1 MTSKAPGN
9 GKKTPAEVTADDFG
23 RAAAKL
29 LRDAP
34 AAPLYPLLAHP
45 TAAMAA
51 ATAIGFG
58 LTTQMASAFLGAM
71 QGAFDT
77 ADRLSKAAEADA
89 AKVAS
94 EEAKVEPAAKVKS
107 AEPAPAAEAPKAEPA
122 VVAKAEKPVA
132 KKAKAAVKAAKPVA
146 AKAPAKKAAS
156 VKAST
161 AAKTPAAKSVKAPAK
176 SAPAPKAKPRAASAK
191 ADDLKQISGI
201 GPKLEEVLN
210 SMGYRSFAD
219 IAKLDAKAIAKL
231 EADTGLT
238 GRIGRDDWVGQAKAL
253 IGKEG

>member
-1 MTSKAPGN
+1 MTGKAPGK
-9 GKKTPAEVTADDFG
+9 GKKTPAEVSADDLG

-34 AAPLYPLLAHP
+34 APPLFPLLAHP

-89 AKVAS
+89 AKAAS
-94 EEAKVEPAAKVKS
+94 ETTAAP
-107 AEPAPAAEAPKAEPA
+107 AEPVPAAEPPKAEPA
-122 VVAKAEKPVA
+122 VVAKAEKPAA
-132 KKAKAAVKAAKPVA
+132 KKAKPAAKAAKPVA

-156 VKAST
+156 AKAPT
-161 AAKTPAAKSVKAPAK
+161 AKAEKAPAK
-176 SAPAPKAKPRAASAK
+176 PAPAPKAKPRAASGK

-210 SMGYRSFAD
+210 SMGYRRFAD

-253 IGKEG
+253 LGKEG

>member
-9 GKKTPAEVTADDFG
+9 GRKTPAEVSADDFG

-89 AKVAS
+89 AKVAP
-94 EEAKVEPAAKVKS
+94 EPEIAPEPEAKVEPAASVPV
-107 AEPAPAAEAPKAEPA
+107 AEPAKAGPA
-122 VVAKAEKPVA
+122 VVAKTEKPAA
-132 KKAKAAVKAAKPVA
+132 KKAKPAVKSAKPVAGKAPGKKGANAKASSA
-146 AKAPAKKAAS
+146 AKAPAAKAAP
-156 VKAST
+156 KQAL
-161 AAKTPAAKSVKAPAK
+161 
-176 SAPAPKAKPRAASAK
+176 APKAKTRAASGK

-210 SMGYRSFAD
+210 SMGYRRFAD
-219 IAKLDAKAIAKL
+219 IAKLDEKAIAKL

-238 GRIGRDDWVGQAKAL
+238 GRIGRDDWVGQAKTL
-253 IGKEG
+253 LGKEG

>member
-9 GKKTPAEVTADDFG
+9 GRKTPAEVTADDFG

-77 ADRLSKAAEADA
+77 ADRLAKAAEADA
-89 AKVAS
+89 AKAAP
-94 EEAKVEPAAKVKS
+94 EAKVEPAASVPV
-107 AEPAPAAEAPKAEPA
+107 AEPAKAEPA
-122 VVAKAEKPVA
+122 VVAKAEKPAA
-132 KKAKAAVKAAKPVA
+132 KKVKPATKAAKPVA
-146 AKAPAKKAAS
+146 AKAPAKKVAS
-156 VKAST
+156 AKAS
-161 AAKTPAAKSVKAPAK
+161 PAAKAPAAK
-176 SAPAPKAKPRAASAK
+176 AAPKQTPAPKAKPRAASGK

-210 SMGYRSFAD
+210 SMGYSRFAD
-219 IAKLDAKAIAKL
+219 IAGLDAKAIAKL

>member
-9 GKKTPAEVTADDFG
+9 GRKTPAEVTADDFG

-77 ADRLSKAAEADA
+77 ADRLAKAAEADA
-89 AKVAS
+89 AKIAP
-94 EEAKVEPAAKVKS
+94 EPKIAPEAKVEPAASVPV
-107 AEPAPAAEAPKAEPA
+107 AEPAKAEPT
-122 VVAKAEKPVA
+122 VVAKAEKPAA
-132 KKAKAAVKAAKPVA
+132 KKAKPATKAAKPVA
-146 AKAPAKKAAS
+146 AKGPAKKVAS
-156 VKAST
+156 AKASPT
-161 AAKTPAAKSVKAPAK
+161 AKAPAVK
-176 SAPAPKAKPRAASAK
+176 AAPKQTPAPKAKPRAATGK

-210 SMGYRSFAD
+210 SMGYSRFAD
-219 IAKLDAKAIAKL
+219 IAGLDSKAIARL

>member
-1 MTSKAPGN
+1 
-9 GKKTPAEVTADDFG
+9 
-23 RAAAKL
+23 
-29 LRDAP
+29 
-34 AAPLYPLLAHP
+34 
-45 TAAMAA
+45 MAA

-77 ADRLSKAAEADA
+77 ADRLAKAAEADA
-89 AKVAS
+89 AKTAP
-94 EEAKVEPAAKVKS
+94 EAKVEPAASVPV
-107 AEPAPAAEAPKAEPA
+107 AEPAKVEPA
-122 VVAKAEKPVA
+122 IVAKAEKPA
-132 KKAKAAVKAAKPVA
+132 TKKAKPATKAAKPVA
-146 AKAPAKKAAS
+146 AKAPAKKVAS
-156 VKAST
+156 AKAS
-161 AAKTPAAKSVKAPAK
+161 PAAKAPAAK
-176 SAPAPKAKPRAASAK
+176 AAPKQTPAPKAKPRAASGK

-210 SMGYRSFAD
+210 SMGYSRFAD
-219 IAKLDAKAIAKL
+219 IAGLDAKAIAKL

>member
-9 GKKTPAEVTADDFG
+9 GRKTPAEVTADDFG

-77 ADRLSKAAEADA
+77 ADRLAKAAEADA
-89 AKVAS
+89 AKLAP
-94 EEAKVEPAAKVKS
+94 EPEAKVEPAASVPV
-107 AEPAPAAEAPKAEPA
+107 AEPAKAEPA
-122 VVAKAEKPVA
+122 VVAKAEKPEA
-132 KKAKAAVKAAKPVA
+132 KKAKPATKAAKPVA
-146 AKAPAKKAAS
+146 DKAPAKKVAS
-156 VKAST
+156 AKAS
-161 AAKTPAAKSVKAPAK
+161 PAAKAPAAK
-176 SAPAPKAKPRAASAK
+176 AAPKQTPAPKAKPRAASGK

-210 SMGYRSFAD
+210 SMGYSRFAD
-219 IAKLDAKAIAKL
+219 IAGLDAKAIAKL